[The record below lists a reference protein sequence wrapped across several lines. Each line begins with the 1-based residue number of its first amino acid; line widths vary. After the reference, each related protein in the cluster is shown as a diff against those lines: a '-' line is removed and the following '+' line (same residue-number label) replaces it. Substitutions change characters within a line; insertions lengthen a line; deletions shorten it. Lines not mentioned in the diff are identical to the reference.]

1 VFFMLAI
8 LFTAMAG
15 RLVQLQVLDASRYEQ
30 IAADQRERAIPLPA
44 RRGAIFDRGGEPIAL
59 SVDLHTV
66 FSNPSAIKDKETT
79 AIKLGGVLG
88 IPPVDLKRAMFGTFP
103 GDQWE
108 YVSRQVLPKTA
119 RKVKALKLAGI
130 WLEVEPKRYY
140 PGGHLAS
147 HLVGF
152 VNIDG
157 TVRAGV
163 ERQYESILEGR
174 DGQMTLEQDP
184 AGRPLPQADF
194 SYDAAKPGRSLFLTI
209 DKELQYFTELTLAD
223 AVKEFSADAGTA
235 VIMRPGTGE
244 ILALANVPDFD
255 PNRAGEF
262 STDAQ
267 RNRAITD
274 IYEPGSAFKIVTASA
289 AIEEGVVTPKTKYTV
304 PDAFQY
310 ADRVIHD
317 SHSHPTEV
325 MTVSEIIEQSSNV
338 GTVKVGL
345 DLGGPKLDR
354 YMRRFGFGTPTGL
367 DFPSESAGIVIPR
380 DEWSGAT
387 IANLPIG
394 QGVAVTPIQ
403 MAAAYSSIANEGV
416 WVEPKLLHSTMGSS
430 GRLVPSSAP
439 ATRQVVSKATATKM
453 VRILEK
459 VVSKGTGSLAQIPG
473 YRVAGKTGTAQKPL
487 PGGGYGNSYIGSFA
501 GFAPANDPQVV
512 VLVVLDEPRPI
523 WGGTTAAPT
532 FRTITEFALRH
543 LGTPPSGNAEKAAR
557 AIEEAQAKE
566 PVPYD

>member
-1 VFFMLAI
+1 
-8 LFTAMAG
+8 
-15 RLVQLQVLDASRYEQ
+15 
-30 IAADQRERAIPLPA
+30 
-44 RRGAIFDRGGEPIAL
+44 
-59 SVDLHTV
+59 
-66 FSNPSAIKDKETT
+66 
-79 AIKLGGVLG
+79 
-88 IPPVDLKRAMFGTFP
+88 
-103 GDQWE
+103 
-108 YVSRQVLPKTA
+108 
-119 RKVKALKLAGI
+119 
-130 WLEVEPKRYY
+130 
-140 PGGHLAS
+140 
-147 HLVGF
+147 

-473 YRVAGKTGTAQKPL
+473 YRVAGKTATAQKPL